1 MKKNRVKY
9 LLVIMLL
16 IISISCG
23 KKKVVQEEVL
33 RPVKTQL
40 IENKDINIGYTA
52 SAEIKGKEEIP
63 YFSTSQGT
71 VTVVNAKNGDRVNS
85 GQLIIAIDNQAARSN
100 ATAANSNYQA
110 AKINYEKYTML
121 YNKRLV
127 TETEY
132 LQAKTNYDS
141 AKANL
146 QIAND
151 ASSKTAIR
159 TDMPGIIADLNIKTH
174 QEVSG
179 GILLFT
185 LIDDSEMQIEVG
197 VPSSIISKIG
207 IGSIAKIKVDGMQQL
222 FDGTVT
228 EISGSADTSTRQFV
242 AKIRIQNRNKELKKG
257 MYGTVNINTG
267 VEKGIVVPKE
277 AIVIRGV
284 EKVIYVVENGKAKA
298 IVVKTT
304 NQDEKYASVEGEG
317 LKVGSEIIIDGQN
330 VIQDGEK
337 IKKMN

>member
-1 MKKNRVKY
+1 MKKNRIKY
-9 LLVIMLL
+9 LLLTVIL
-16 IISISCG
+16 IVNLSCG
-23 KKKVVQEEVL
+23 NKKVVQEEVL

-40 IENKDINIGYTA
+40 IENKEINIGYTA

-85 GQLIIAIDNQAARSN
+85 GQLIIAIDNQAARSS
-100 ATAANSNYQA
+100 AAAANSNYQA
-110 AKINYEKYTML
+110 ARINYEKYTML

-151 ASSKTAIR
+151 ASSKTSIR

-179 GILLFT
+179 GMLLFT

-197 VPSSIISKIG
+197 VPSSMINKIG
-207 IGSIAKIKVDGMQQL
+207 IGSIAKIKVDGMQKS

-228 EISGSADTSTRQFV
+228 EISGSADTSTRQFI
-242 AKIRIQNRNKELKKG
+242 AKIKISNQDKELKKG

-267 VEKGIVVPKE
+267 VEKGIIVPKE
-277 AIVIRGV
+277 SVVIRGI
-284 EKVIYVVENGKAKA
+284 EKVVYVVENGKAKA

-304 NQDEKYASVEGEG
+304 NQDDKYASVEGEG
-317 LKVGSEIIIDGQN
+317 LKIGSEIIIEGQN